1 MEDSYDLVVI
11 GAGPAGYAAAIRG
24 AQLGMK
30 TACIDRSQG
39 ADGRPTLGG
48 TCLNWGCIPSKALL
62 DASHKYADA
71 RGKFAELG
79 IVAGD
84 VSVDVPRLI
93 ARKDAVVAQLT
104 GGIGTLFAGN
114 GVEALAG
121 HGQLLADRQVAFT
134 PHDGEPRQLAAG
146 HVVLA
151 PGSVPI
157 DIPPAAVDGERIV
170 DSAGALAFDA
180 VPRRLG
186 VIGAGVI
193 GLELGS
199 VWGRLGAEVV
209 VLEALPDFLPALDRR
224 LARDALR
231 EFGRQGLD
239 IRLGAAVAAAA
250 VDGDVVQVAYR
261 DAEGEQQLAVDK
273 LIVAV
278 GRKPCVD
285 DLLAPDSGVALDDG
299 GCIAVDD
306 VCATAVAGVYAVG
319 DAVRGPMLAHKG
331 MEEGVMAV
339 ERIAGNKPLVNY
351 GCVPSVIYTHP
362 EIAWVGRT
370 EDELKAEGRP
380 PRVGQFA
387 FAATGRAL
395 AAGEGAG
402 MVKVVADADTDR
414 VLGVQMFGPQASELI
429 AQAVIAMEFD
439 AGAEDLAL
447 TMFAHP
453 TLSEAVHE
461 AALAVGGN
469 AIHMVNRASKGA
481 ARAAGA
487 ARKDAGA
494 AGESG

>member
-1 MEDSYDLVVI
+1 MDDSYDLIVI

-30 TACIDRSQG
+30 TACIDHALG
-39 ADGRPTLGG
+39 ADGNPTLGG

-71 RGKFAELG
+71 KGKFGELG
-79 IVAGD
+79 IDVGS
-84 VSVDVPRLI
+84 VSVDVPRMI

-121 HGQLLADRQVAFT
+121 HGQLLSERRVAFS
-134 PHDGEPRQLAAG
+134 PHAGDGRTLQAR

-157 DIPPAAVDGERIV
+157 DIPPAPVDGERIV
-170 DSAGALAFDA
+170 DSTGALAFA
-180 VPRRLG
+180 EVPKRLG

-199 VWGRLGAEVV
+199 VWSRLGAEVA
-209 VLEALPDFLPALDRR
+209 VLEALPDFLPGLDRR

-239 IRLGAAVAAAA
+239 IRLGTTVTAAKTA
-250 VDGDVVQVAYR
+250 GDAVQVAYK
-261 DAEGEQQLAVDK
+261 DEAGEHELAFDK

-278 GRKPCVD
+278 GRKPCTEG
-285 DLLAPDSGVALDDG
+285 LLAEDSGVAVDAQ
-299 GCIAVDD
+299 GCIEVE
-306 VCATAVAGVYAVG
+306 VCATAAPGVYAVG

-339 ERIAGNKPLVNY
+339 ERIAGHKPLVNY
-351 GCVPSVIYTHP
+351 DCVPAVIYTHP

-370 EDELKAEGRP
+370 EDELKAAGET
-380 PRVGQFA
+380 PRVGQFS

-395 AAGEGAG
+395 AAGDTAG
-402 MVKVVADADTDR
+402 MVKIVADAETDR
-414 VLGVQMFGPQASELI
+414 LRGVQIFGPQASELI

-469 AIHMVNRASKGA
+469 AIHMVNRAAKRQGQ
-481 ARAAGA
+481 R
-487 ARKDAGA
+487 
-494 AGESG
+494 